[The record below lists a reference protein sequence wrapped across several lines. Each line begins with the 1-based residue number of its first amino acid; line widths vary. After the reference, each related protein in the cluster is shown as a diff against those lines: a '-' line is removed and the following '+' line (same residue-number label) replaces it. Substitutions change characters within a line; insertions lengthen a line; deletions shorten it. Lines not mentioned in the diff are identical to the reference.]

1 MPKLLQDIKHD
12 LLKINIVEKTGN
24 FLSQLPSTF
33 TDLTDDLT
41 GSGITSIH
49 VPSIQTSYLVVYDPH
64 FNAFTSA
71 DPNANYITVSGDHG
85 SDVQGGNGSD
95 IMLGGLG
102 NDILGGG
109 FGTNTLWGGAGDD
122 QLYGFQHTNSTNVD
136 ISQIGGTFG
145 FTYHA
150 GEEYLFGGAGND
162 LLAGVLGTAF
172 FNVSNGTLVFD
183 ISEGHKFL
191 YGGDG
196 NDMVLGS
203 CYSSDNE
210 ITNVH
215 ATSLSGPSIV
225 PDGPATVDGGNGNDF
240 VSADFFN
247 CVFHFTNATGNLIES
262 VEDSVVTGG
271 AGDDILIG
279 SFGGSRE
286 CIYDGGSG
294 TCLEIGANS
303 LLDGGTGNDLVIGDM
318 QACSE
323 LVIPAATSFTV
334 DCHFGNSTLI
344 GGVGNDT
351 LIGDVQWAG
360 FHYLLD
366 ASNVPILDANGNPTI
381 VAGALDA
388 TTFGGDNILYGGA
401 GNDLLVGGNQNGP
414 AATVLGHNEFVF
426 DGLINNGHD
435 EILDFNV
442 ANDTLVG
449 QHGAKFSDGG
459 LVGGN
464 LVINVH
470 DAGIN
475 STITLANIH
484 TDIFNAIVQSHATV
498 V

>member
-1 MPKLLQDIKHD
+1 MTKVIKD
-12 LLKINIVEKTGN
+12 VTAINQIEQTDTAVDT
-24 FLSQLPSTF
+24 LPSYLA
-33 TDLTDDLT
+33 DLNANLSAGTIT
-41 GSGITSIH
+41 TVTITSPAITYK
-49 VPSIQTSYLVVYDPH
+49 VIYDPH

-122 QLYGFQHTNSTNVD
+122 QLYGFQHTNSTVVD

-145 FTYHA
+145 FTYHG
-150 GEEYLFGGAGND
+150 GEEYMFGGTGND
-162 LLAGVLGTAF
+162 LLAGVLGTAV
-172 FNVSNGTLVFD
+172 FNVSNGTLIFD

-215 ATSLSGPSIV
+215 ATSLSGPSLI

-247 CVFHFTNATGNLIES
+247 CVWHLTNATGDLIETIG
-262 VEDSVVTGG
+262 DSVVIGG

-303 LLDGGTGNDLVIGDM
+303 LLDGGTGNDLLIGDM

-323 LVIPAATSFTV
+323 QVIPAATSFTLT
-334 DCHFGNSTLI
+334 CHFGNSTLI
-344 GGVGNDT
+344 GGDGNDT
-351 LIGDVQWAG
+351 LVGDVQYCG

-366 ASNVPILDANGNPTI
+366 ASNLPVLDAKGNPII
-381 VAGALDA
+381 VAGTMDA
-388 TTFGGDNILYGGA
+388 TTFGGDNILYGGT
-401 GNDLLVGGNQNGP
+401 GNDLLVGGNEFGP
-414 AATVLGHNEFVF
+414 EADVLGHNEFVY
-426 DGLINNGHD
+426 DGKIANGAD
-435 EILDFNV
+435 RILDFNI

-449 QHGAKFSDGG
+449 QNGATFTDGG
-459 LVGGN
+459 IVKGN

-470 DAGIN
+470 DAGVN
-475 STITLANIH
+475 STITMLNIH
-484 TDIFNAIVQSHATV
+484 TDIFNQIVQAHHTV